1 MKNLVK
7 NVVGYGVALLC
18 IMWGLGVLMMANSF
32 VEWAC
37 ADNFR
42 FSITILIGGLLVIRM
57 IIKEVTR

>member
-18 IMWGLGVLMMANSF
+18 IMWGLGVLMIASNF

-42 FSITILIGGLLVIRM
+42 FSITFLIGGLLVIRM

>member
-1 MKNLVK
+1 MKNFVK
-7 NVVGYGVALLC
+7 NVLGYGVALLC
-18 IMWGLGVLMMANSF
+18 IMWGLGILMMANSL